1 MLNNLKA
8 VILDMDGTLIDS
20 MGIWHEIDKQFFAEH
35 HLTPPENFSNQV
47 NKMTMQEWAEY
58 FVKNFHIPLT
68 ESQIIHRIEEMAS
81 EYYEKTISSKPYV
94 LEFLDFLDKHYLPYG
109 IATATYR
116 SSAKAV
122 LSRLGI
128 LNRMQFILT
137 AEDVP
142 TCKKTPEMF
151 LQAGHLLNS
160 IPEQT
165 LVVEDSL
172 HCIQTAKKANFKTI
186 AVYDKFT
193 PSNEWETAKQISDIY
208 GNNLQEIMLKLQ
220 A

>member
-1 MLNNLKA
+1 MNYHIKA

-20 MGIWHEIDKQFFAEH
+20 MGIWHEIDRKFFAEH
-35 HLTPPENFSNQV
+35 HLTPPENLSSQV

-58 FVKNFHIPLT
+58 FIQHFQISLT

-81 EYYEKTISSKPYV
+81 EYYAETIPLKPHV
-94 LEFLDFLDKHYLPYG
+94 MKFLDFLDAQHLPYG

-116 SSAKAV
+116 SSANAV

-128 LNRMQFILT
+128 LDRMQFILT
-137 AEDVP
+137 AEDIP

-151 LQAGHLLNS
+151 LHACNLLHS

-172 HCIQTAKKANFKTI
+172 HCIETAKKADFKTI
-186 AVYDKFT
+186 AVHDAYA
-193 PSNEWETAKQISDIY
+193 PSEEWEISKQISDIS
-208 GNNLQEIMLKLQ
+208 GEDLQEIILKLQ

>member
-1 MLNNLKA
+1 MINNIKA

-35 HLTPPENFSNQV
+35 HLTPPENLSSQV

-58 FVKNFHIPLT
+58 FIENFRIAMT
-68 ESQIIHRIEEMAS
+68 ESQIIHRIEEMAFD
-81 EYYEKTISSKPYV
+81 YYQNKIQSKPY
-94 LEFLDFLDKHYLPYG
+94 LLDFLDFLDEHHLPYG

-116 SSAKAV
+116 SSANAV

-128 LNRMQFILT
+128 LDRMQFILT
-137 AEDVP
+137 AEDIP

-151 LQAGHLLNS
+151 LQACQLLHS
-160 IPEQT
+160 LPEQT
-165 LVVEDSL
+165 LVIEDSL
-172 HCIQTAKKANFKTI
+172 HCIETAKQANFKTI
-186 AVYDKFT
+186 AVHDSYAPLD
-193 PSNEWETAKQISDIY
+193 EWNISQQISDIS
-208 GNNLQEIMLKLQ
+208 GENLQEIILQLQ